1 MRYNKKSKLGGK
13 SRKKINRRKKSTTR
27 KHKKC
32 KKCFKGGMMNED
44 NNNGEEC
51 PMCLTPINTQDDGIM
66 FRNLF
71 ECIPTRDF
79 HKKHEFHKECI
90 IRLVKATKEEGK
102 DIFGIVCPMCR
113 AVQNDYGNHIIETI
127 SEILNMNDRRT
138 RRNMY
143 RDLLQYNLPYDANE
157 DTFFRLYVF
166 PISTRIYD
174 NGRYFMYWHYTT
186 LQQTVRGAN
195 FIYLSFVLTGNDARR
210 TLIRDYNSFRRNTY
224 FHIFLNL
231 LQVIGT
237 TNRNQQNILITNAFI
252 MFFILNLDNITTDLP
267 TEINTMNGRVS
278 IVDILT
284 ELINIFGR
292 FIVNNADFENYN
304 PHLPDRQLGGVSNA
318 TTIQNNKRSITF
330 QITSMEDMKDFLDTV
345 GKNKTKLESLLD
357 KVPFTLTAFFPEV
370 EYSTELVQ
378 KLRPL
383 IKN

>member
-13 SRKKINRRKKSTTR
+13 SCKKINRRKKSTTR

-32 KKCFKGGMMNED
+32 KKCFKGGMMNG
-44 NNNGEEC
+44 NQPPLEEC
-51 PMCLTPINTQDDGIM
+51 IFCFSEINIQDDGIM

-71 ECIPTRDF
+71 ECSHDF
-79 HKKHEFHKECI
+79 HKQCI
-90 IRLVKATKEEGK
+90 IRLVKTTKGEGK
-102 DIFGIVCPMCR
+102 DIFGIVCPFCR
-113 AVQNDYGNHIIETI
+113 AVQNEYGNHIIETI
-127 SEILNMNDRRT
+127 SEILDMNDRRT
-138 RRNMY
+138 RRNMF

-224 FHIFLNL
+224 FYIFLNL

-284 ELINIFGR
+284 ELINMFGR
-292 FIVNNADFENYN
+292 FVINNIDFENYN

-318 TTIQNNKRSITF
+318 TSVNNKRNITF
-330 QITSMEDMKDFLDTV
+330 KITSMEDMKDFLDTV